1 MNSGRYETRL
11 IAFLTA
17 VEKLALKYGLKI
29 VIEPKVEDAGD
40 PEQDT
45 KPSPYTAEDD
55 DEKWQHG

>member
-17 VEKLALKYGLKI
+17 VEKLATRYGLKL
-29 VIEPKVEDAGD
+29 VKEPEVADAGD

-45 KPSPYTAEDD
+45 KPSPYIPDSD
-55 DEKWQHG
+55 LDYHG

>member
-1 MNSGRYETRL
+1 MSYETRL

-29 VIEPKVEDAGD
+29 VIEPKVEDARD

-45 KPSPYTAEDD
+45 KPSPYIPDSD
-55 DEKWQHG
+55 LDYHG

>member
-1 MNSGRYETRL
+1 MSYETRL

-17 VEKLALKYGLKI
+17 VEKLALKYNLKL
-29 VIEPKVEDAGD
+29 VKEPEVEDAGD

-55 DEKWQHG
+55 ADKWYHG